1 MQTVLLRSS
10 DFDPVIASH
19 AVRFHE
25 RLLGRW
31 SPTALDATLID
42 TRTVHTFGL
51 KESIGVVGIDE
62 HLTVV
67 AAAKLEPNHVVWFR
81 KARYIL
87 ELPAD
92 FDLPRVGSALEMSYV

>member
-1 MQTVLLRSS
+1 M
-10 DFDPVIASH
+10 
-19 AVRFHE
+19 
-25 RLLGRW
+25 
-31 SPTALDATLID
+31 
-42 TRTVHTFGL
+42 
-51 KESIGVVGIDE
+51 VGIDE

-92 FDLPRVGSALEMSYV
+92 LGLPKVGSALEMSYV